1 MKNPLLAAACLIAA
15 VAPVLNVAAHAQA
28 APNPPAER
36 PDPLHAEV
44 VVPLAQYRSA
54 FTGYRPLAEE
64 KVMPWKETNDSAGR
78 IGGWRAYARQ
88 AQELDPSA
96 PAEATPGTTPTA
108 PGGLKP
114 MPGHM
119 MQ

>member
-1 MKNPLLAAACLIAA
+1 MKTPLLAAACLIAA
-15 VAPVLNVAAHAQA
+15 FSPVLNVAARAQSTSLS
-28 APNPPAER
+28 PQGR
-36 PDPLHAEV
+36 PDPLHAEAA
-44 VVPLAQYRSA
+44 VPLAQYRLA

-64 KVMPWKETNDSAGR
+64 TVMPWKETNDSAGR

-88 AQELDPSA
+88 AQELDPAA